1 MFFQSNCEPCSID
14 YNYIGHTETIARD
27 ATNILP
33 RFKAED
39 FIHSFPQKNRG
50 KENPHKYVDIYKS
63 VSYSVL
69 KAVMEKYQVD
79 ADMFGYSF
87 KDFMREE

>member
-1 MFFQSNCEPCSID
+1 MNE
-14 YNYIGHTETIARD
+14 G
-27 ATNILP
+27 NI
-33 RFKAED
+33 
-39 FIHSFPQKNRG
+39 
-50 KENPHKYVDIYKS
+50 NPLSYMDIYKNM
-63 VSYSVL
+63 SYSVL